1 MHNFKIV
8 NFTFTCC
15 GSIIGIR
22 TKPRRLQ
29 VCVSVRESRGRKV
42 HKIDRCISGQYA
54 SNLVRNSIPLL
65 SVNKLF
71 P

>member
-15 GSIIGIR
+15 GSSIEIR
-22 TKPRRLQ
+22 TKSRRLQ
-29 VCVSVRESRGRKV
+29 VCVSVREGRGRKF
-42 HKIDRCISGQYA
+42 HKIYRYISGVYA
-54 SNLVRNSIPLL
+54 LKFVRNSIPLL
-65 SVNKLF
+65 GVNKLF